1 MTIAHI
7 IILLGTGAVVGF
19 ASGLLGSG
27 GGFIMTPVQYMI
39 FTNMGMSTKVAM
51 MLAFGTS
58 LLVILPTVISGAWR
72 HHKKG
77 AVRWKAAI
85 IMGIC
90 GFMSSFGGA
99 AIAANLSGTTLKMAF
114 GVVVLASGVRM
125 LISKPRER
133 EQEAKDKPWLL
144 AAWAIPIGIVT
155 GMTGLGG
162 GVVAVP
168 VMVLALKFKMHNAI
182 ATSLAMMILTSC
194 GGVIEGENAW
204 RYRGPRRDPY
214 VQEHTDLLKSIR
226 DGKPLNEGERIAG
239 STLCAIMG
247 RESAYSRQQFKRS
260 WFMNRCTLDLLPP
273 GASSE
278 DHIVRRGP

>member
-1 MTIAHI
+1 MTIAHINI

-58 LLVILPTVISGAWR
+58 LLVILPTVVSGAWR
-72 HHKKG
+72 HHKRG

-99 AIAANLSGTTLKMAF
+99 AIAANLSGTMLKMAF
-114 GVVVLASGVRM
+114 GVVVLASGIRM
-125 LISKPRER
+125 LISRPMES
-133 EQEAKDKPWLL
+133 EQEAKENPWLL
-144 AAWAIPIGIVT
+144 VAWAIPIGIVT

-168 VMVLALKFKMHNAI
+168 IMVLALKFKMHNAV
-182 ATSLAMMILTSC
+182 ATSLAMIIFTST
-194 GGVIEGENAW
+194 GGVIG
-204 RYRGPRRDPY
+204 YIIKGLGIP
-214 VQEHTDLLKSIR
+214 DL
-226 DGKPLNEGERIAG
+226 P
-239 STLCAIMG
+239 
-247 RESAYSRQQFKRS
+247 AYSIGYVNLQAWFLLAVTSIGMAQVGVMVAHRLPARQLRWIFIAVMFYVALRMLGVFE
-260 WFMNRCTLDLLPP
+260 WLGWP
-273 GASSE
+273 
-278 DHIVRRGP
+278 V